1 MSKASNNTSF
11 IIPRE
16 DCKEDSADRLVERE
30 LPRRN
35 RTQFPEYSGP
45 VQNSEPPF
53 PLFPG
58 LIIDVLDSVNRW
70 SEAEVKEVDEER
82 QRVFVSYLHW
92 TSKWDEWIDW
102 NEGRLAPIHTHTYH
116 FGGTLKPGQRLEVQD
131 DRGDRLEAFVIDE
144 RSNEVKIHYKD
155 FATRY
160 DEWIDRGSRR
170 IFPFG
175 YSRKKAGKIG
185 ERLSVHWPVPVEM
198 EHDRR
203 RQITEVSD
211 KYRRYTS
218 ALASQGLSIV
228 RMEGDGNCLFRSVSH
243 QVYGEDR
250 FHALVRAKCV
260 DYMENDASFFSQFVE
275 GGRESFAR
283 YLAAKR
289 LNSCW
294 GDDPE
299 IQAMSEIYQRPIEIW
314 AYDAALGAK
323 RLRTFHEITDGKGR
337 AAIRLSFYG
346 GGHYDSIVAAD
357 HRDALLTTLP
367 GVLEE
372 RALTSLKSLK
382 SPSSSEERD
391 LVQAL
396 RESRAD
402 VERWGNTDLERCLE
416 QSLASSDYIFEDSA
430 AVAAADLAETQ
441 GSLLDAI
448 AAESE
453 IEFIN
458 QELLASVQGEAALK
472 EDSAVQDAEQEE
484 ALRLSELSEDQALAL
499 AVQMS
504 LQDPSLATSASSQP
518 VIEDTRTT
526 FHDLGNY
533 GYHGIPLEEEDEE
546 LQRAIAA
553 SLGK

>member
-1 MSKASNNTSF
+1 M
-11 IIPRE
+11 
-16 DCKEDSADRLVERE
+16 
-30 LPRRN
+30 
-35 RTQFPEYSGP
+35 
-45 VQNSEPPF
+45 
-53 PLFPG
+53 
-58 LIIDVLDSVNRW
+58 LDSVNRW
-70 SEAEVKEVDEER
+70 SEAEVKGVDDER

-102 NEGRLAPIHTHTYH
+102 NEDRLAPIHTHTYH
-116 FGGTLKPGQRLEVQD
+116 FGGRLKLGQRLEVQD
-131 DRGDRLEAFVIDE
+131 DRGDRLEAFVIEE

-155 FATRY
+155 FAPRY

-170 IFPFG
+170 IAPFG
-175 YSRKKAGKIG
+175 YSRKKSAKVG
-185 ERLSVHWPVPVEM
+185 ERLSVHWPVPVEV
-198 EHDRR
+198 ELDRR
-203 RQITEVSD
+203 RQIPEVSD

-250 FHALVRAKCV
+250 FHGLVRAKCV
-260 DYMENDASFFSQFVE
+260 DYMESDASFFSQFVE
-275 GGRESFAR
+275 GGQESFAR

-314 AYDAALGAK
+314 AYDATLGAK
-323 RLRTFHEITDGKGR
+323 RLRTFHEIIEGKGR
-337 AAIRLSFYG
+337 GACSIRLSFYG

-367 GVLEE
+367 GVLED
-372 RALTSLKSLK
+372 RALTSLKRLK
-382 SPSSSEERD
+382 NNSGSEEQD
-391 LVQAL
+391 LAQAL

-416 QSLASSDYIFEDSA
+416 QSSASSDYIFEDSA

-453 IEFIN
+453 MEFIN
-458 QELLASVQGEAALK
+458 QELLASVQSENQLK
-472 EDSAVQDAEQEE
+472 EDTKVNDDGELEQV
-484 ALRLSELSEDQALAL
+484 LKLSELTEEQALAL
-499 AVQMS
+499 ALQMS
-504 LQDPSLATSASSQP
+504 MQDNSLVPSTHSHPVNESRGTYSNDLA
-518 VIEDTRTT
+518 D
-526 FHDLGNY
+526 F
-533 GYHGIPLEEEDEE
+533 GYPGLPLEEEEDEE